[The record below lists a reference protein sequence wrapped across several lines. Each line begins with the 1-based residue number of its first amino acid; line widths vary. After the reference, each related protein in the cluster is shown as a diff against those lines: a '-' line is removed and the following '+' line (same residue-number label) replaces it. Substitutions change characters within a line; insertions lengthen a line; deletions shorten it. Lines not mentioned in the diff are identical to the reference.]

1 MRFKTSATIHV
12 APAVTEAGIIVD
24 LLERGIHVAEF
35 LPDALNERAHIGA
48 EADFA
53 LASREARAVH
63 DVVKLA
69 IADILARATHQIFDD
84 AKFGKRQIDTAVLP
98 IGAVDVA
105 AQIYIALFD
114 DEGLALLAF
123 GRIASLETMDD
134 EFHPTRKDGKAAR
147 FLDEI
152 HGATQ
157 KAGFFVDLIAQD
169 GEKHHRHVDLLPA
182 QFAQDLDARHSRH
195 LPVEQNDVGNVG
207 LCKMVER
214 RRAVLEPNRC
224 KAGVGQILNQGFAE
238 HSIVIDDQNPSV
250 PPVSEIEFHPS
261 SSPLGAAYR
270 RRYRSAS
277 RPWRS

>member
-1 MRFKTSATIHV
+1 MDIS
-12 APAVTEAGIIVD
+12 
-24 LLERGIHVAEF
+24 LLDDER
-35 LPDALNERAHIGA
+35 
-48 EADFA
+48 
-53 LASREARAVH
+53 
-63 DVVKLA
+63 
-69 IADILARATHQIFDD
+69 LARL
-84 AKFGKRQIDTAVLP
+84 G
-98 IGAVDVA
+98 
-105 AQIYIALFD
+105 
-114 DEGLALLAF
+114 LAF
-123 GRIASLETMDD
+123 GGFPALETVDD
-134 EFHPTRKDGKAAR
+134 ELDPARKNRKAAR
-147 FLDEI
+147 FFDEVD
-152 HGATQ
+152 GAAQ
-157 KAGFFVDLIAQD
+157 EAGLFVDLIAQN